1 MKVNRLHFVS
11 LVMAALLLAG
21 TAIAQGPRG
30 HGEDFFGPML
40 GNMTDILD
48 LTDAQQAQIKQI
60 HQNAKPTMQPL
71 MDQERQSHQALMQL
85 ITSGN
90 FSEAAAKKILDQES
104 QVHEQVALQHAQLA
118 AQAYQVLTPEQKT
131 KLAQVMAR
139 HQQQMQERMQQH
151 SQEAPPQP

>member
-1 MKVNRLHFVS
+1 MKVSRLNFVS
-11 LVMAALLLAG
+11 AVMAALLLAG

-40 GNMTDILD
+40 GNMTDVLD

-60 HQNAKPTMQPL
+60 HQNAKPTIQPL
-71 MDQERQSHQALMQL
+71 MEQERQSHQALMQL
-85 ITSGN
+85 ITSGS

-104 QVHEQVALQHAQLA
+104 QVHEQMALQHAQLA
-118 AQAYQVLTPEQKT
+118 AQAYQVLTPDQKT

-151 SQEAPPQP
+151 SQEAPAQP

>member
-1 MKVNRLHFVS
+1 MKFSRMNLISAVL
-11 LVMAALLLAG
+11 AAALLAG
-21 TAIAQGPRG
+21 TATAQGP
-30 HGEDFFGPML
+30 HGPGGDFFGPML

-48 LTDAQQAQIKQI
+48 LTDAQQAQLKQI
-60 HQNAKPTMQPL
+60 HENAKPAMTPL

-104 QVHEQVALQHAQLA
+104 QVHEQMALQHAQLA

-151 SQEAPPQP
+151 SQDEPAQP